1 MSYELG
7 DLIGKVFVIT
17 GATSGV
23 GQATA
28 IELVAQGA
36 KVALNARDNT
46 KLSALVSKL
55 GSANAI
61 GVAGDCSK
69 PEVCRSLAKAAIGT
83 FGTIDGVIPNAGVGL
98 YGSIL
103 DYTDEEVNQMMRTN
117 FEGTVHLVRACVP
130 TMIDKAIGDIVIVS
144 SVAGFYGA
152 GKEAIYAGTKH
163 AQVGLANGLDHEL
176 REKGIR
182 VALICPAGISTNF
195 AFGSGRNPNMPKL
208 ATYLRPEEVAHQIIH
223 VLRQPK
229 SMRTF
234 IWTMWSMQQESN

>member
-7 DLIGKVFVIT
+7 SLVGKVFVIT

-69 PEVCRSLAKAAIGT
+69 PEVCRSLAKETIGT

-103 DYTDEEVNQMMRTN
+103 DYSDDEVNQMMRTN

-130 TMIDKAIGDIVIVS
+130 AMILNASGDIVLIS

-163 AQVGLANGLDHEL
+163 AQVGLASGLDHEL
-176 REKGIR
+176 RVMGIR
-182 VALICPAGISTNF
+182 VALICPAVISTNF
-195 AFGSGRNPNMPKL
+195 AIGSGRNLDMPKL
-208 ATYLRPEEVAHQIIH
+208 ATYLLPEEVAHQIIH

-234 IWTMWSMQQESN
+234 IWTMLSMHQESN